1 MRNKLYCRGAAALH
15 TAGSSVVS
23 LSQSLSPSLSLSL
36 RRCGVEAGQDDSRET
51 AEQGY

>member
-1 MRNKLYCRGAAALH
+1 MRNKLYCRGAAA
-15 TAGSSVVS
+15 SSVVS
-23 LSQSLSPSLSLSL
+23 PNLSLPLSLSL